1 MFHSCLSDWTFTS
14 KWTMRSL
21 LAHYDDNVT
30 WITDVSVD
38 HKSPIPMKMI
48 DRPEMEKAEGP
59 VVRIY
64 CDVCIYFYIFG
75 MIFQGYLEHDMLL
88 PGSKILDLMD
98 RNVTIRVF
106 ERMGVAPRRP
116 PAEYVSTHKPDLFAD
131 WEWPKPI
138 PKDLYK
144 EAFGGSDFQ
153 WIIMSQPQT
162 GTHIHH
168 DPEVTDAW
176 NALFYGHK
184 VQPLIICL

>member
-1 MFHSCLSDWTFTS
+1 
-14 KWTMRSL
+14 
-21 LAHYDDNVT
+21 
-30 WITDVSVD
+30 
-38 HKSPIPMKMI
+38 
-48 DRPEMEKAEGP
+48 
-59 VVRIY
+59 
-64 CDVCIYFYIFG
+64 
-75 MIFQGYLEHDMLL
+75 MLL

-144 EAFGGSDFQ
+144 KAFGGSDFQ

-184 VQPLIICL
+184 VNCCFRCALKTLSNFFPF

>member
-64 CDVCIYFYIFG
+64 CDVRFYFYIRT
-75 MIFQGYLEHDMLL
+75 YLELSFRDIWNTTC
-88 PGSKILDLMD
+88 SCQ
-98 RNVTIRVF
+98 
-106 ERMGVAPRRP
+106 
-116 PAEYVSTHKPDLFAD
+116 
-131 WEWPKPI
+131 
-138 PKDLYK
+138 
-144 EAFGGSDFQ
+144 EARS
-153 WIIMSQPQT
+153 
-162 GTHIHH
+162 
-168 DPEVTDAW
+168 
-176 NALFYGHK
+176 
-184 VQPLIICL
+184 